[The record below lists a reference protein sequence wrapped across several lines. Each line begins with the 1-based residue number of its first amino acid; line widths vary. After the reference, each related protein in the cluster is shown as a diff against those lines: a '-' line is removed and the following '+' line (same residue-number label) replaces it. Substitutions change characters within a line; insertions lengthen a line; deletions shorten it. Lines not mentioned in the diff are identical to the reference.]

1 MMNCIQ
7 HKGQFFACWEEELI
21 KTHHMRIFLVDI
33 SKEALLA
40 LLFWQKWISIGLL
53 SECLYAELLL
63 EVALVGKQ
71 SLRWSEILLDEEIQ

>member
-33 SKEALLA
+33 SKEALL
-40 LLFWQKWISIGLL
+40 FWQKWISIGLL
-53 SECLYAELLL
+53 SEWLYAELLL

-71 SLRWSEILLDEEIQ
+71 TLRWSEILLDEEIQ